1 MSGSYLGGVWGCL
14 SDPGHSVGA
23 YDVQAIDK
31 HPILIIFMSL
41 FLFSQLPQIGQNVLY
56 FRVSAGCLED
66 VWEASG
72 VV

>member
-1 MSGSYLGGVWGCL
+1 M
-14 SDPGHSVGA
+14 GA

-41 FLFSQLPQIGQNVLY
+41 FLFSQVPQIGQNVLY